1 MSLARFG
8 VRKPVVANL
17 VMFAIIGAGI
27 IFGVGLRREFFPYVE
42 SRIITIAAPYPG
54 AAPEEVEDALATKI
68 EDRVSDLTGVKE
80 INSTVAE
87 GAANV
92 TVEFEEGYS
101 IQEALLDV
109 KREMDAI
116 QDLPDDV
123 DNIVVD
129 ILEPN
134 MPAIIVAIYGDA
146 DERSMKNFITQTRDD
161 LLTLPEITDVQ
172 PGGLRRD
179 ELRVEVSPE
188 QAIEHGIS
196 LPTIAERIRAAMIEL
211 PGGTVKTDTST
222 ISVRSVGVE
231 ERADTVREIVIKAT
245 GDGGVVRV
253 GDVAQVYD
261 GFVDTELM
269 TRYEGEPTM
278 TLTVF
283 RVGDQD
289 VIRIAELVKAYVAGR
304 KGEDYT
310 ASTGEKIGLAM
321 AELQPQPEP
330 QKDQGSDGTRGPP
343 DAEPEYS
350 SEIYT
355 AWSLGHDR
363 WEVAA
368 PPGTLMTT
376 TDLARFVE
384 GRLDLLL
391 RNALQGG
398 VLVFI
403 TLVLL
408 LNWRISFWVAAGLTV
423 SLLGTL
429 TLMAAMDISLN
440 FLTMFGL
447 IIVIGVLV
455 DDAIVVAENITT
467 RHEKGEPALVAAV
480 HGTDQV
486 AWPVVSTVLTTVFA
500 FLPLGLMDGQIGDFM
515 NVMPWVVGC
524 ALGVSLIE
532 CLFILPVHMGHS
544 LRKVDQIREN
554 GRKEHR
560 FALFRKVSKIEQR
573 YDEWRDRTVQQK
585 ILPAYERLLRASVS
599 FRYVTLATV
608 SAILIISLGLVAS
621 GRLQFILFETDDAET
636 VNITIT
642 MPIGT
647 PLEQT
652 AEVVRRY
659 ERVCLDIPEI
669 DSTFAMAGAVSDL
682 EGAGGDSSSSHV
694 GQLILELKSAENR
707 DRTSVA
713 IQDEI
718 RDRVG
723 EIPSIKNVRME
734 GMSGGPSGPALTFT
748 VVGDSI
754 EQLDVAVARIK
765 DTLDDYEAV
774 YGISDDSDR
783 GQRELRFTLRDG
795 ASELGFTRADLGR
808 QIQAAVFG
816 IEAFTFAGNRED
828 IDVRVT
834 VPERVRRSS
843 AQIENMYVFTPAGM
857 PVPLT
862 EVATIEE
869 SQAYATIRR
878 LDRKRAISVQADVY
892 RELEN
897 PDQLAAQLRPILEQE
912 ISDLHGVE
920 MVQRGR
926 QKDFADSM
934 QSLPIGMLVASG
946 LIYVVLAW
954 LFASFIQPIVVML
967 AIPFALIG
975 MIWGHVIMG
984 SSMTF
989 LSMIG
994 FIALAGIV
1002 VNDSLIF
1009 MQFFNERRREGLDV
1023 FEAAVA
1029 TGKARFRAIML
1040 TTITTVLGI
1049 TPLMLETSFQ
1059 AKFLIPMAITIAF
1072 GLMSATFIILL
1083 VLPSLLLIFDDI
1095 THAIRVAVTGNVDLE
1110 RKNPST
1116 PDPDISFLEKEAHT
1130 S

>member
-17 VMFAIIGAGI
+17 VMLTIIGAGI
-27 IFGVGLRREFFPYVE
+27 IFGVGLRREFFPFVE
-42 SRIITIAAPYPG
+42 SRIITISAPYPG

-68 EDRVSDLTGVKE
+68 EDRISDLTGIKE

-87 GAANV
+87 GVASV
-92 TVEFEEGYS
+92 SVEFNEGYS

-116 QDLPDDV
+116 QDLPDAV

-129 ILEPN
+129 ILDPN
-134 MPAIIVAIYGDA
+134 LPAIIVAIFGDA
-146 DERSMKNFITQTRDD
+146 DERTMKNFITETRDD
-161 LLTLPEITDVQ
+161 LLTLPEITDIQ

-188 QAIEHGIS
+188 RAIEHGLS
-196 LPTIAERIRAAMIEL
+196 MPVIADRIRAAMIEL

-231 ERADTVREIVIKAT
+231 EQSDTVRDIVLKAT

-253 GDVAQVYD
+253 SDVAEVFD
-261 GFVDTELM
+261 GFVDTDLV
-269 TRYEGEPTM
+269 TRYQGEPTM

-283 RVGDQD
+283 RVGEQD
-289 VIRIAELVKAYVAGR
+289 VIRIADLVKAYVAGR
-304 KGEDYT
+304 NGEANPYGPTKPD
-310 ASTGEKIGLAM
+310 LAD
-321 AELQPQPEP
+321 AWELGYGRYQ
-330 QKDQGSDGTRGPP
+330 
-343 DAEPEYS
+343 
-350 SEIYT
+350 
-355 AWSLGHDR
+355 
-363 WEVAA
+363 VAA

-398 VLVFI
+398 ALVFI

-408 LNWRISFWVAAGLTV
+408 LNWRISFWVAAGLVV
-423 SLLGTL
+423 SLLGAL
-429 TLMAAMDISLN
+429 TLMAALNISLN

-447 IIVIGVLV
+447 IIVIGILV

-480 HGTDQV
+480 HGADQV
-486 AWPVVSTVLTTVFA
+486 SWPVVATVLTTICA
-500 FLPLGLMDGQIGDFM
+500 FLPLGMMDGQIGDFM

-524 ALGVSLIE
+524 ALAVSLIE
-532 CLFILPVHMGHS
+532 CLFIMPVHMGHS
-544 LRKVDQIREN
+544 LRKVDAIREN
-554 GRKEHR
+554 GNKKHR
-560 FALFRKVSKIEQR
+560 FFVFRALSKLEQR
-573 YDEWRDRTVQQK
+573 YDDWRDKMVSTK
-585 ILPAYERLLRASVS
+585 ILPAYERLLRAAVN
-599 FRYVTLATV
+599 FRYVTLTAVT
-608 SAILIISLGLVAS
+608 AILIVSLGLVAS

-636 VNITIT
+636 VSISVA

-647 PLEQT
+647 PLEET
-652 AEVVRRY
+652 AEVIKRY
-659 ERVCLDIPEI
+659 EEVCLQIPEI
-669 DSTFAMAGAVSDL
+669 QSTFAMAGAVNDL
-682 EGAGGDSSSSHV
+682 EGAGGDQSSAHL
-694 GQLILELKSAENR
+694 GQLILELEGAENR
-707 DRTSVA
+707 NRTSVA

-718 RDRVG
+718 RERVG
-723 EIPSIKNVRME
+723 DVPSVKNVRME
-734 GMSGGPSGPALTFT
+734 GMSGGPAGPALTFT

-754 EQLDVAVARIK
+754 ENLDTAVARIK
-765 DTLDDYEAV
+765 GVLSEYEAV

-783 GQRELRFTLRDG
+783 GQREIRFTLRDG

-834 VPERVRRSS
+834 VPPRVRRSS
-843 AQIENMYVFTPAGM
+843 AQIEEMYVFTPTGT
-857 PVPLT
+857 PVPLR

-892 RELEN
+892 REIEN
-897 PDQLAAQLRPILEQE
+897 PDQLARQLRPLLEAE
-912 ISDLHGVE
+912 IADLHGVE

-934 QSLPIGMLVASG
+934 RSLPLGMLIAAG

-954 LFASFIQPIVVML
+954 LFSSFIQPLVVML

-975 MIWGHVIMG
+975 MIWGHIIMG

-1009 MQFFNERRREGLDV
+1009 MKFFNECRTQGLSV
-1023 FEAAVA
+1023 FDAGVA

-1095 THAIRVAVTGNVDLE
+1095 IHLVRVAISGNIDLE
-1110 RKNPST
+1110 RQNPNI
-1116 PDPDISFLEKEAHT
+1116 PDPDIAFLEKEAHLR
-1130 S
+1130 

>member
-17 VMFAIIGAGI
+17 VMLTIIGAGI
-27 IFGVGLRREFFPYVE
+27 IFGVGLRREFFPFVE
-42 SRIITIAAPYPG
+42 SRIITISAPYPG

-68 EDRVSDLTGVKE
+68 EDRLADLTGVKE
-80 INSTVAE
+80 INSVVAE
-87 GAANV
+87 GAASV
-92 TVEFEEGYS
+92 TVEFNEGYR

-134 MPAIIVAIYGDA
+134 MPAIIVALYGSA
-146 DERSMKNFITQTRDD
+146 DERTMKNFIIETRDD

-172 PGGLRRD
+172 PGGYRRD

-188 QAIEHGIS
+188 RAIEHGLS
-196 LPTIAERIRAAMIEL
+196 MPAIADRIRAAMIEL

-231 ERADTVREIVIKAT
+231 EQADTVRDIVIKAT

-253 GDVAQVYD
+253 GDVAEVFD
-261 GFVDTELM
+261 GFVDTDLV
-269 TRYEGEPTM
+269 TRYQGEPTM
-278 TLTVF
+278 TLTIF

-289 VIRIAELVKAYVAGR
+289 VIKIAELVKAYIAGR
-304 KGEDYT
+304 NGE
-310 ASTGEKIGLAM
+310 EKSYGPAKTDLTSAW
-321 AELQPQPEP
+321 ELGY
-330 QKDQGSDGTRGPP
+330 DR
-343 DAEPEYS
+343 YS
-350 SEIYT
+350 
-355 AWSLGHDR
+355 
-363 WEVAA
+363 VAA

-398 VLVFI
+398 ALVFI

-408 LNWRISFWVAAGLTV
+408 LNWRISFWVAAGLVV

-447 IIVIGVLV
+447 IIVIGILV

-467 RHEKGEPALVAAV
+467 RHEKGEPAMVAAV

-500 FLPLGLMDGQIGDFM
+500 FLPLGLMNGQIGDFM

-532 CLFILPVHMGHS
+532 TLFILPVHMGHS
-544 LRKVDQIREN
+544 LRKVDEIRAN

-560 FALFRKVSKIEQR
+560 FAPIRYLSKLEQR
-573 YDEWRDRTVQQK
+573 YGEWRDKVISTKV
-585 ILPAYERLLRASVS
+585 LPGYERLLRASVS
-599 FRYVTLATV
+599 YRYVTLACVT
-608 SAILIISLGLVAS
+608 AILVVSLGMVAS

-647 PLEQT
+647 PLDTT
-652 AEVVRRY
+652 ASIVERY
-659 ERVCLDIPEI
+659 EQVCLDIPEI
-669 DSTFAMAGAVSDL
+669 RSTFAMAGAVSDL
-682 EGAGGDSSSSHV
+682 EGAGGDSSNSHL
-694 GQLILELKSAENR
+694 GQLILELSEAQYR
-707 DRTSVA
+707 DRTSVE

-718 RDRVG
+718 RERVG
-723 EIPSIKNVRME
+723 EIASVKNVRME

-754 EQLDVAVARIK
+754 EQLDQAVARIK
-765 DTLDDYEAV
+765 GVLSEYPAV

-795 ASELGFTRADLGR
+795 ASELGFTRAELGR

-816 IEAFTFAGNRED
+816 LEAFTFAGNRED

-834 VPERVRRSS
+834 VPPRVRRSS
-843 AQIENMYVFTPAGM
+843 AQIEDMYVFTPTGM
-857 PVPLT
+857 PVPLS
-862 EVATIEE
+862 EVAIIEE

-897 PDQLAAQLRPILEQE
+897 PDQLAAQLRPILEEE
-912 ISDLHGVE
+912 ISDLHGVQ

-934 QSLPIGMLVASG
+934 RSLPVGMLVASG

-954 LFASFIQPIVVML
+954 LFGSFVQPIVVML
-967 AIPFALIG
+967 AIPFAMIG
-975 MIWGHVIMG
+975 MIWGHIIMG
-984 SSMTF
+984 ASMTF

-1009 MQFFNERRREGLDV
+1009 MEFFNERRREGLSV
-1023 FEAAVA
+1023 FDAGVA

-1083 VLPSLLLIFDDI
+1083 VLPSLLLIFDDVF
-1095 THAIRVAVTGNVDLE
+1095 HVVRVAITGNVNLE
-1110 RKNPST
+1110 RKNPNL
-1116 PDPDISFLEKEAHT
+1116 PDPEIAFLEKEAHAG
-1130 S
+1130 

>member
-17 VMFAIIGAGI
+17 VMFAIIGAGL
-27 IFGVGLRREFFPYVE
+27 IFGVGLRREFFPFVE
-42 SRIITIAAPYPG
+42 SRIVTVMAPYPG
-54 AAPEEVEDALATKI
+54 AAPEEVEDALAKKI
-68 EDRVSDLTGVKE
+68 EDRVADLTGVKE
-80 INSTVAE
+80 INTVVGE
-87 GAANV
+87 GAASF
-92 TVEFEEGYS
+92 TIEFEEGYP
-101 IQEALLDV
+101 IQVALNDV
-109 KREMDAI
+109 KREVDSI
-116 QDLPDDV
+116 QDLPDAV

-134 MPAIIVAIYGDA
+134 MPAILVAIYGGA
-146 DERSMKNFITQTRDD
+146 DERTMKQFITQTRDD
-161 LLTLPEITDVQ
+161 LMTLPEITDLQ
-172 PGGLRRD
+172 TGGVRGD

-188 QAIEHGIS
+188 LALEHGLS
-196 LPTIAERIRAAMIEL
+196 LPVIADRIRAAMIEL
-211 PGGTVKTDTST
+211 PGGSVKTDTST
-222 ISVRSVGVE
+222 ISVRSVGVDE
-231 ERADTVREIVIKAT
+231 QADTVREIVIKAT

-253 GDVAQVYD
+253 GDVAQVRD
-261 GFVDTELM
+261 GFVDTDLM

-289 VIRIAELVKAYVAGR
+289 VIKISNQVKAYVAGR
-304 KGEDYT
+304 KGEMVSYGPLQSDQQAAWDLGYERFQ
-310 ASTGEKIGLAM
+310 AS
-321 AELQPQPEP
+321 
-330 QKDQGSDGTRGPP
+330 
-343 DAEPEYS
+343 
-350 SEIYT
+350 
-355 AWSLGHDR
+355 
-363 WEVAA
+363 V
-368 PPGTLMTT
+368 PPGTLITT

-391 RNALQGG
+391 RNAAQGG
-398 VLVFI
+398 ALVFI

-429 TLMAAMDISLN
+429 TLMAILDISLN

-447 IIVIGVLV
+447 IIVIGILV
-455 DDAIVVAENITT
+455 DDAIVVAENITA
-467 RHEKGEPALVAAV
+467 RHERGEPALVAAV
-480 HGTDQV
+480 RGTDQV
-486 AWPVVSTVLTTVFA
+486 SWPVVSTVLTTIFA
-500 FLPLGLMDGQIGDFM
+500 FLPLALMNGQIGDFM

-532 CLFILPVHMGHS
+532 SLFILPVHMGHS
-544 LRKVDQIREN
+544 LRGVDKIRKN
-554 GRKEHR
+554 GHTEHS
-560 FALFRKVSKIEQR
+560 FFLFRKLGRLERR
-573 YDEWRDRTVQQK
+573 YDAWRDRMITGR
-585 ILPAYERLLRASVS
+585 ILPAYEKLLRASVS
-599 FRYVTLATV
+599 YRYITLATMFT
-608 SAILIISLGLVAS
+608 ILTISIGMVAS

-647 PLEQT
+647 PLEKT
-652 AEVVRRY
+652 AAVVEQY
-659 ERVCLDIPEI
+659 ERICLQIPEI
-669 DSTFAMAGAVSDL
+669 QSTFAMAGAVSDL
-682 EGAGGDSSSSHV
+682 EGAGGDTSSSHL
-694 GQLILELKSAENR
+694 GQLILEMQSAESR
-707 DRTSVA
+707 DKTSVQ
-713 IQDEI
+713 IQNEI
-718 RDRVG
+718 REAVG
-723 EIPSIKNVRME
+723 PIADVKNVRME
-734 GMSGGPSGPALTFT
+734 GMSGGPSGPALNFT

-754 EQLDVAVARIK
+754 DQLDIAVARIK
-765 DTLDDYEAV
+765 DVLDDYEAV
-774 YGISDDSDR
+774 YAIADDSDK

-816 IEAFTFAGNRED
+816 LEAFTFAGDRED

-834 VPERVRRSS
+834 VPERIRRSS
-843 AQIENMYVFTPAGM
+843 AQVENMYVFTPAGVA
-857 PVPLT
+857 VPLT
-862 EVATIEE
+862 EVATIDE
-869 SQAYATIRR
+869 SQAYASIRR

-892 RELEN
+892 REIAN
-897 PDQLAAQLRPILEQE
+897 PDELARELRPILQAS
-912 ISDLHGVE
+912 IADLHGVAL
-920 MVQRGR
+920 VQRGR

-934 QSLPIGMLVASG
+934 QSLPVGMLVASG

-954 LFASFIQPIVVML
+954 LFSSFIQPIVVML

-1009 MQFFNERRREGLDV
+1009 MQFFNERRREGMSV
-1023 FEAAVA
+1023 FDAGVE

-1072 GLMSATFIILL
+1072 GLMSATVIILL
-1083 VLPSLLLIFDDI
+1083 VLPSLLLIFDDL
-1095 THAIRVAVTGNVDLE
+1095 THGARVVWTGNIELE
-1110 RKNPST
+1110 RRNPNL
-1116 PDPDISFLEKEAHT
+1116 PDPELELLEHEAHPNA
-1130 S
+1130 

>member
-17 VMFAIIGAGI
+17 VMLTIIGAGI
-27 IFGVGLRREFFPYVE
+27 IFGVGLRREFFPFVE
-42 SRIITIAAPYPG
+42 SRIITISAPYPG

-68 EDRVSDLTGVKE
+68 EDRLADLTGVKE
-80 INSTVAE
+80 INSVVAE
-87 GAANV
+87 GAASV
-92 TVEFEEGYS
+92 TVEFNEGYP

-134 MPAIIVAIYGDA
+134 MPAIIVALYGSA
-146 DERSMKNFITQTRDD
+146 DERTMKNFIIETRDD

-172 PGGLRRD
+172 PGGYRRD

-188 QAIEHGIS
+188 RAIEHGLS
-196 LPTIAERIRAAMIEL
+196 MPAIADRIRAAMIEL

-231 ERADTVREIVIKAT
+231 EQADTVRDIVIKAT

-253 GDVAQVYD
+253 GDVAEVFD
-261 GFVDTELM
+261 GFVDTDLV
-269 TRYEGEPTM
+269 TRYQGEPTM
-278 TLTVF
+278 TLTIF

-289 VIRIAELVKAYVAGR
+289 VIKIAELVKAYIAGR
-304 KGEDYT
+304 NGE
-310 ASTGEKIGLAM
+310 EKSYGPAKTDLTSAW
-321 AELQPQPEP
+321 EL
-330 QKDQGSDGTRGPP
+330 G
-343 DAEPEYS
+343 Y
-350 SEIYT
+350 
-355 AWSLGHDR
+355 DR
-363 WEVAA
+363 FSVAA

-398 VLVFI
+398 ALVFI

-408 LNWRISFWVAAGLTV
+408 LNWRISFWVAAGLVV

-447 IIVIGVLV
+447 IIVIGILV

-467 RHEKGEPALVAAV
+467 RHEKGEPAMVAAV

-500 FLPLGLMDGQIGDFM
+500 FLPLGLMNGQIGDFM

-532 CLFILPVHMGHS
+532 TLFILPVHMGHS
-544 LRKVDQIREN
+544 LRKVDEIRAN

-560 FALFRKVSKIEQR
+560 FAPIRYLSKIEQR
-573 YDEWRDRTVQQK
+573 YGEWRDKVISTKV
-585 ILPAYERLLRASVS
+585 LPGYERLLRASVS
-599 FRYVTLATV
+599 YRYVTLASVT
-608 SAILIISLGLVAS
+608 AILVVSLGMVAS

-647 PLEQT
+647 PLDTT
-652 AEVVRRY
+652 ASIVERY
-659 ERVCLDIPEI
+659 EQVCLDIPEI
-669 DSTFAMAGAVSDL
+669 RSTFAMAGAVSDL
-682 EGAGGDSSSSHV
+682 EGAGGDSSNSHL
-694 GQLILELKSAENR
+694 GQLILELSEAQYR
-707 DRTSVA
+707 DRTSVE

-718 RDRVG
+718 RERVG
-723 EIPSIKNVRME
+723 EIASVKNVRME

-754 EQLDVAVARIK
+754 ELLDQAVARIK
-765 DTLDDYEAV
+765 GVLSEYPAV

-795 ASELGFTRADLGR
+795 ASELGFTRAELGR

-816 IEAFTFAGNRED
+816 LEAFTFAGNRED

-834 VPERVRRSS
+834 VPPRVRRSS
-843 AQIENMYVFTPAGM
+843 AQIEDMYVFTPDGM
-857 PVPLT
+857 PVPLS
-862 EVATIEE
+862 EVAIIEE

-897 PDQLAAQLRPILEQE
+897 PDQLAAQLRPILEEE
-912 ISDLHGVE
+912 ISDLHGVQ

-934 QSLPIGMLVASG
+934 KSLPVGMLVASG

-954 LFASFIQPIVVML
+954 LFGSFVQPIVVML
-967 AIPFALIG
+967 AIPFAMIG
-975 MIWGHVIMG
+975 MIWGHIIMG
-984 SSMTF
+984 ASMTF

-1009 MQFFNERRREGLDV
+1009 MEFFNERRREGLSV
-1023 FEAAVA
+1023 FDAGVA

-1083 VLPSLLLIFDDI
+1083 VLPSLLLIFDDVF
-1095 THAIRVAVTGNVDLE
+1095 HVVRVAITGNVDLE
-1110 RKNPST
+1110 RKNPNL
-1116 PDPDISFLEKEAHT
+1116 PDPEIAFLEKEAHAG
-1130 S
+1130 

>member
-8 VRKPVVANL
+8 MRKPVVANL
-17 VMFAIIGAGI
+17 VMFAIIGAGL
-27 IFGVGLRREFFPYVE
+27 IFGIGLRREFFPYVE
-42 SRIITIAAPYPG
+42 SRLITIVAPYPG

-68 EDRVSDLTGVKE
+68 EDRLADLTGVKE
-80 INSTVAE
+80 INTTVAE
-87 GAANV
+87 GMASFS
-92 TVEFEEGYS
+92 VEFNEGYP
-101 IQEALLDV
+101 IQIALNDV
-109 KREMDAI
+109 KREVDSL
-116 QDLPDDV
+116 QDLPDAV

-134 MPAIIVAIYGDA
+134 MPAIIVALYGGA
-146 DERSMKNFITQTRDD
+146 DERTMKQFITQTRDD
-161 LLTLPEITDVQ
+161 LLTLPEITDIQ
-172 PGGLRRD
+172 TGGVRTD

-188 QAIEHGIS
+188 RAIEYGLS
-196 LPTIAERIRAAMIEL
+196 LPTIADKIRAAMIEL
-211 PGGTVKTDTST
+211 PGGSVKTDTST
-222 ISVRSVGVE
+222 ISVRSVGVDE
-231 ERADTVREIVIKAT
+231 QSVTVRDIVIKAS
-245 GDGGVVRV
+245 DEGGVVRV
-253 GDVAQVYD
+253 GDVADVYD
-261 GFVDTELM
+261 GFVDTDLV
-269 TRYEGEPTM
+269 TRYQGEPTM

-283 RVGDQD
+283 RVADQD
-289 VIRIAELVKAYVAGR
+289 VIKISNQVKAYVAGR
-304 KGEDYT
+304 KGEEKKYGPLAADEKAAWALGYERFE
-310 ASTGEKIGLAM
+310 AS
-321 AELQPQPEP
+321 
-330 QKDQGSDGTRGPP
+330 
-343 DAEPEYS
+343 
-350 SEIYT
+350 
-355 AWSLGHDR
+355 
-363 WEVAA
+363 V

-391 RNALQGG
+391 RNALYGG
-398 VLVFI
+398 LLVFI

-429 TLMAAMDISLN
+429 TMMAVLDISLN

-447 IIVIGVLV
+447 IIVIGILV

-480 HGTDQV
+480 KGTDQV
-486 AWPVVSTVLTTVFA
+486 AWPVVSTVLTTIFA
-500 FLPLGLMDGQIGDFM
+500 FLPLALMNGQIGDFM

-532 CLFILPVHMGHS
+532 SLFILPVHMGHS
-544 LRKVDQIREN
+544 LRSVDKAKAN
-554 GRKEHR
+554 GNKEHR
-560 FALFRKVSKIEQR
+560 FAIFRALGRFERR
-573 YDEWRDRTVQQK
+573 YDAWRDRMITGK
-585 ILPAYERLLRASVS
+585 LLPAYAHLLRASVS
-599 FRYVTLATV
+599 YRYVTLATV
-608 SAILIISLGLVAS
+608 TAIFIVSLGMVAS

-636 VNITIT
+636 VNITVT

-647 PLEQT
+647 PLEKT
-652 AEVVRRY
+652 TEVV
-659 ERVCLDIPEI
+659 ERFEKVCLQVPEI
-669 DSTFAMAGAVSDL
+669 QSTFAMAGAVSDL
-682 EGAGGDSSSSHV
+682 EGGGGGASSAHV
-694 GQLILELKSAENR
+694 GQLILELSSAENR
-707 DRTSVA
+707 DKTSVQ

-718 RDRVG
+718 RQAVG
-723 EIPSIKNVRME
+723 PVPSANNIRME
-734 GMSGGPSGPALTFT
+734 GMSGGPSGPALNFT
-748 VVGDSI
+748 VEGDSI
-754 EQLDVAVARIK
+754 DQLDIAVARIK
-765 DTLDDYEAV
+765 EILQGYEAV
-774 YGISDDSDR
+774 YAISDDSDR

-816 IEAFTFAGNRED
+816 LEAFTFAGNRED

-843 AQIENMYVFTPAGM
+843 AQIENMYVFTPTGM
-857 PVPLT
+857 PVPLS
-862 EVATIEE
+862 EVVDIEE

-878 LDRKRAISVQADVY
+878 LNRKRAISVQADVY
-892 RELEN
+892 RELAN
-897 PDQLAAQLRPILEQE
+897 PDQLASELRPELQAAID
-912 ISDLHGVE
+912 DLHGVQL
-920 MVQRGR
+920 VQRGR

-934 QSLPIGMLVASG
+934 SSLPVGMLVASG

-954 LFASFIQPIVVML
+954 LFASFTQPIVVML
-967 AIPFALIG
+967 AIPFAMIG
-975 MIWGHVIMG
+975 MIWGHIIMG

-1009 MQFFNERRREGLDV
+1009 MEFFNARRREGLSV
-1023 FEAAVA
+1023 FDAGVE
-1029 TGKARFRAIML
+1029 TGQARFRAIML

-1095 THAIRVAVTGNVDLE
+1095 IHASRVVLFGNPDIE
-1110 RKNPST
+1110 RRNPKL
-1116 PDPDISFLEKEAHT
+1116 PDPEIAFLDE
-1130 S
+1130 